1 MQVPFAE
8 HTWVSSGQLYI
19 ERVESAQ
26 SGSTAPQE
34 QSQPSAASKY
44 EGLHVHPGTR
54 KITVCNKEYI
64 LTQNP
69 CEHMCPDSQ
78 LSNGRAEFSQSGSK
92 LPQPQSHAVPLA

>member
-19 ERVESAQ
+19 EKVESAQ
-26 SGSTAPQE
+26 SGSTGPQE

-54 KITVCNKEYI
+54 GITVSNKRI
-64 LTQNP
+64 HTDTKPL
-69 CEHMCPDSQ
+69 
-78 LSNGRAEFSQSGSK
+78 RAYVSRFTVK
-92 LPQPQSHAVPLA
+92 